1 MFVLI
6 LEVGG
11 YQKKLSSDA
20 LNDYGLSSQVKGRFK
35 YGAIH
40 QG

>member
-20 LNDYGLSSQVKGRFK
+20 LNDYGLFSQF
-35 YGAIH
+35 
-40 QG
+40 